1 MKTYPTIYALSSTG
15 KTLVLWIEQD
25 GDKYRASHGQQGGKI
40 VVDEWTVAQPKNVGK
55 KNETTGEQ
63 QAALEVAAK
72 YEKKLKSGGYWKDVK
87 DINGERFV
95 EPMLAKK
102 LSERENK
109 VTFPAMLDRKY
120 NGGRI
125 VTTKNGPFSRKG
137 ESWKTIPH
145 IFESLHPLFKKWPN
159 LVIDGEGYNHEYR
172 YKLNEL
178 MSVLRKTKDVTQE
191 DLAKSEQIIRYY
203 VYDFY
208 GAEGVTEETGCQE
221 RREVAKRL
229 FKGNKYIVVVDYEI
243 VNGLDDLYRIYQSY
257 VDDGYEG
264 AMYRTIDAPYVHKRS
279 ADLLKVKPEDSSEGI
294 ITNIHE
300 GEGNWSGLAAKAT
313 LQWKDKGFGV
323 GADKTFDATFKG
335 TEEQKATIWQEQK
348 KWLGKEV
355 TFLYNGLT
363 GYKIPNFARIDVNN
377 CFKQ

>member
-1 MKTYPTIYALSSTG
+1 MTTYPTLYALSSTG

-63 QAALEVAAK
+63 QATLEVAAK

-102 LSERENK
+102 LSEHENK

-294 ITNIHE
+294 ITKIHE

-363 GYKIPNFARIDVNN
+363 GYGIPNFARIDVNN
-377 CFKQ
+377 CFKH